1 MNKRLIKIVCDL
13 TVLEQKIRSHWLD
26 ILAIGLSILTIILM
40 LLEFFGIIK
49 L

>member
-1 MNKRLIKIVCDL
+1 MRKSLIKIVCDL
-13 TVLEQKIRSHWLD
+13 TMLEQKIRTHWSD
-26 ILAIGLSILTIILM
+26 ILAIGLSILSIILM

>member
-1 MNKRLIKIVCDL
+1 MRKRLIKTVCAL
-13 TVLEQKIRSHWLD
+13 TVFEQKIRSHWLD
-26 ILAIGLSILTIILM
+26 ILAISLSILTIILL